1 MSKFFRKD
9 DLVTKAELGEK
20 LWELER
26 YVSKYLR
33 TFGLKDG
40 ILEDAVQETLM
51 NGWMHIEQLRDV
63 SRMKWWVRSIAKN
76 VGLKYAKKIN
86 AQNVIVIGDNE
97 VSADSYTVK
106 DMLKG
111 LETAVR
117 KEDIGQFFQKI

>member
-1 MSKFFRKD
+1 MSNFFRKD
-9 DLVTKAELGEK
+9 DLVTKVELGEK
-20 LWELER
+20 LWELEG

-86 AQNVIVIGDNE
+86 QKRIREFSLEETMDKA
-97 VSADSYTVK
+97 VS
-106 DMLKG
+106 
-111 LETAVR
+111 E
-117 KEDIGQFFQKI
+117 EDG